1 MTQTREHGVLGSRI
15 FAACSVA
22 LVVAGTTAAA
32 QDQPPVLT
40 QIDSGKYVRAR
51 LDPDRT
57 LSGHFVPVGDGRLGI
72 RHDAGVTDT
81 LRLAEVREL
90 AVRGRHTK
98 AGAILGGI
106 AGVGFGTFVAIM
118 VSALCE
124 TDDCRGGRPFAIA
137 IPVFGAG
144 GALVGAAV
152 GTAFPK
158 WKRVYP

>member
-1 MTQTREHGVLGSRI
+1 MSGFRI
-15 FAACSVA
+15 FAAVSVA
-22 LVVAGTTAAA
+22 LSAAA
-32 QDQPPVLT
+32 TSAVGQSQTPVIT
-40 QIDSGKYVRAR
+40 QIDAGKYVRAR

-57 LSGHFVPVGDGRLGI
+57 ISGHFVPVGDGRLGI

-81 LRLAEVREL
+81 LRLAELREL

-118 VSALCE
+118 VTALCE

>member
-1 MTQTREHGVLGSRI
+1 MVGSRI
-15 FAACSVA
+15 FVVFSVA
-22 LVVAGTTAAA
+22 LAVGTTTAAA
-32 QDQPPVLT
+32 QGQSPILT
-40 QIDSGKYVRAR
+40 QIEAGKHVRAR

-57 LSGHFVPVGDGRLGI
+57 ITGHFVPVGDGRLGI
-72 RHDAGVTDT
+72 RHDAGATDT
-81 LRLAEVREL
+81 LRLAEIREL

-118 VSALCE
+118 VTALCE

-144 GALVGAAV
+144 GAVVGAAV

>member
-1 MTQTREHGVLGSRI
+1 VSGFRI
-15 FAACSVA
+15 FVAFSVA
-22 LVVAGTTAAA
+22 LAVAGPTAAA
-32 QDQPPVLT
+32 QGEPPVLT
-40 QIDSGKYVRAR
+40 QIDPGKYVRAR

-57 LSGHFVPVGDGRLGI
+57 ISGQFVPVGDGRLGI
-72 RHDAGVTDT
+72 RHDAGATDT

-118 VSALCE
+118 VTALCE

-144 GALVGAAV
+144 GALIGAAV

>member
-1 MTQTREHGVLGSRI
+1 MLGFRI
-15 FAACSVA
+15 VVAFSVA
-22 LVVAGTTAAA
+22 LAAPGTTAAA
-32 QDQPPVLT
+32 QGQQPVLT
-40 QIDSGKYVRAR
+40 QIDPGKYIRAR

-57 LSGHFVPVGDGRLGI
+57 ISGHFVPVGDGRLGI

-81 LRLAEVREL
+81 LRLAELREL
-90 AVRGRHTK
+90 AVRGRHTR

-118 VSALCE
+118 VTALCE

-152 GTAFPK
+152 GTAFPR

>member
-1 MTQTREHGVLGSRI
+1 MSGSRI
-15 FAACSVA
+15 VAALSWVLAVA
-22 LVVAGTTAAA
+22 VPSAVA
-32 QDQPPVLT
+32 QSQPPVLT
-40 QIDSGKYVRAR
+40 RIEAGKYVRAR

-57 LSGHFVPVGDGRLGI
+57 ISGHFVPVGDGRLGI

-81 LRLAEVREL
+81 LRLAELREL
-90 AVRGRHTK
+90 SVRGRHTK

-106 AGVGFGTFVAIM
+106 AGAGFGTFVAIM
-118 VSALCE
+118 VTALCE

>member
-1 MTQTREHGVLGSRI
+1 MEHWVLPSRI
-15 FAACSVA
+15 LGALS
-22 LVVAGTTAAA
+22 LVVLVSSAAAA
-32 QDQPPVLT
+32 QSQPTVLER
-40 QIDSGKYVRAR
+40 IDSRKYVRAR

-57 LSGHFVPVGDGRLGI
+57 ISGHFVPVGDGRLGI
-72 RHDAGVTDT
+72 RHDAGATDT
-81 LRLAEVREL
+81 LRLSELREL

-118 VSALCE
+118 VTALCE

-152 GTAFPK
+152 GTAFPR

>member
-1 MTQTREHGVLGSRI
+1 MSGARI
-15 FAACSVA
+15 LAAFSAA
-22 LVVAGTTAAA
+22 LAVGGATAAA
-32 QDQPPVLT
+32 QGQPAALS
-40 QIDSGKYVRAR
+40 QIDPGKYVRAR

-57 LSGHFVPVGDGRLGI
+57 ISGHFVPVGDGRLGI

-118 VSALCE
+118 VTALCE

-158 WKRVYP
+158 WRRVYP

>member
-1 MTQTREHGVLGSRI
+1 MSGARI
-15 FAACSVA
+15 LAAFSVA
-22 LVVAGTTAAA
+22 LAVGGATAAA
-32 QDQPPVLT
+32 QGQPAALS
-40 QIDSGKYVRAR
+40 QIDPGKYVRAR

-57 LSGHFVPVGDGRLGI
+57 ISGHFVPVGDGRLGI

-98 AGAILGGI
+98 AGAIFGGI

-118 VSALCE
+118 VTALCE

-158 WKRVYP
+158 WRRVYP

>member
-1 MTQTREHGVLGSRI
+1 MAGLLLLPGRSASAQANPVLG
-15 FAACSVA
+15 
-22 LVVAGTTAAA
+22 
-32 QDQPPVLT
+32 

-57 LSGHFVPVGDGRLGI
+57 ISGTFVAVGGGRLGI

-81 LRLAEVREL
+81 LRLAELREL
-90 AVRGRHTK
+90 SVRGRHTK

-118 VSALCE
+118 VTALCE